1 MSTPEPLSSNQLK
14 ALRNAKSVTFHYDTT
29 TKLVNLRAIR
39 DHDPKDGFGPRDS
52 IIEFP
57 IRGTIATLLSP
68 SPIKGAKVLDA
79 FWSLSYA
86 SVEDT
91 WRTALY
97 HLRAGDELCAHW
109 EVGGGVFEKL
119 GAAGFTTVGF
129 SLEVYRTTTKNS
141 KHMDFLIAAI
151 VEPVDAVSPSVRYG
165 VPEYTLNAD

>member
-1 MSTPEPLSSNQLK
+1 MSTPEPITSDQLK
-14 ALRNAKSVTFHYDTT
+14 ALRNARSVTFHYDKNTHLAT
-29 TKLVNLRAIR
+29 VRATR
-39 DHDPKDGFGPRDS
+39 EHDPGDGFGTRDIS
-52 IIEFP
+52 IEFP
-57 IRGTIATLLSP
+57 VQGLVSTLLNP
-68 SPIKGAKVLDA
+68 SPIKGAKVTDA
-79 FWSLSYA
+79 FWALSYA
-86 SVEDT
+86 SVEDS

-141 KHMDFLIAAI
+141 KHMVFLIAYA
-151 VEPVDAVSPSVRYG
+151 VERLDSPIPSVRYG